1 MLLYSPGTNN
11 IIFIQILGQILMI
24 YYTPCFNS
32 RQRRALKKRE
42 RISLFMFSPS
52 WKKKE
57 SLMLRGKIFI
67 IRSKCPGMWCRF
79 CVRRGNRW
87 WLLRYYRVKFLFF
100 STFFFFFY
108 FFELTLG
115 GKTNKK
121 EKEKNAGEKK
131 SRFKVT
137 ICNEE
142 SGKEVEMDWKF
153 GEKFC
158 N

>member
-1 MLLYSPGTNN
+1 MLLYNPGTNN

-42 RISLFMFSPS
+42 GISLFIFSPS

-100 STFFFFFY
+100 STFIFFY

-121 EKEKNAGEKK
+121 EKENNAGEKK
-131 SRFKVT
+131 VVLKSQYAMKKV
-137 ICNEE
+137 
-142 SGKEVEMDWKF
+142 
-153 GEKFC
+153 EKKLRWIGSLVKVL
-158 N
+158 